1 MPVRQNKE
9 KIHHSRFHSDSQYRL
24 LLFHWFW
31 SQTPHYHRNHLCP
44 YTAHLDYRKIMILLN
59 FLIILFSHSS
69 IRLWS
74 FATSTFPIM
83 QLICFPP
90 PPQPPFLLGIT
101 AVQREIENN
110 AYAKFW
116 AANKV
121 HYGKCESGVGL
132 FLWLLVWSSW
142 LSQWREDLTSWLPPS
157 SHKLCLSSII
167 RLGLED
173 NKTFLSDARQPKVVF
188 FHFWTVI
195 LPKF

>member
-1 MPVRQNKE
+1 MSLHRTFRLSQNNDTFKLSN
-9 KIHHSRFHSDSQYRL
+9 HSFLSL
-24 LLFHWFW
+24 LH
-31 SQTPHYHRNHLCP
+31 
-44 YTAHLDYRKIMILLN
+44 KIMIIRH
-59 FLIILFSHSS
+59 FHISHN
-69 IRLWS
+69 
-74 FATSTFPIM
+74 ATY
-83 QLICFPP
+83 LFPP
-90 PPQPPFLLGIT
+90 PPPFLLGIT

-173 NKTFLSDARQPKVVF
+173 NKTFLGDARQPKVVF